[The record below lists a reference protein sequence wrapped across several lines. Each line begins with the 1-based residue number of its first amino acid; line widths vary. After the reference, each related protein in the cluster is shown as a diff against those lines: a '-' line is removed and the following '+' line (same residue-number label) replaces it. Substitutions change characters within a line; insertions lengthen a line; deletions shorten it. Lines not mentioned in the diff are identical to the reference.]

1 MPGPAAPTID
11 PAGRSWRPAL
21 LLALLLGGCLSQAQA
36 NELPRPASA
45 PPIRDAVE
53 ASVLEKRDIRARL
66 TPRRYTTLAAEIGA
80 KINRLPIA
88 EGSPF
93 KAGQLLIQFD
103 CTLQQAQL
111 SKAKGALAAA
121 NTAWQANRRLAE
133 LYSVSKVELETSEAE
148 LTKARAEVSASQ
160 AILSKCNVTAPYAGR
175 VAEQK
180 VREQTFVQPGQ
191 ALLDIIDDG
200 ALELEFLVPSRWM
213 AWLKPDTAFEIRVD
227 ETGRSYPARV
237 QRIGARVDPVSQSIK
252 LNAVI
257 DGKFN
262 DLVAGM
268 SGKVLIT
275 PPAASPR

>member
-21 LLALLLGGCLSQAQA
+21 LLALLLGGCLSQALA
-36 NELPRPASA
+36 NELPRPAAA

-80 KINRLPIA
+80 KINRLPVA

-275 PPAASPR
+275 PPAANPR

>member
-1 MPGPAAPTID
+1 MPGPAAPTTRL
-11 PAGRSWRPAL
+11 AGRFRRPAL
-21 LLALLLGGCLSQAQA
+21 LPALLLVGSLGQALA
-36 NELPRPASA
+36 NESPRPAS
-45 PPIRDAVE
+45 PPARESVE

-80 KINRLPIA
+80 KINRLPVA

-111 SKAKGALAAA
+111 SKAKGAQAAA

-148 LTKARAEVSASQ
+148 LIKARAEVSASQ

-213 AWLKPDTAFEIRVD
+213 AWLKPDAAFEIRID

-275 PPAASPR
+275 PPAAGPR